1 MSSGVRQFL
10 TLTKTE
16 LKLTLRS
23 LDMVIFAV
31 IMPVVVLVIVGVIF
45 GDAGHGPAA
54 GMIADTFGAF
64 LAIGI
69 CAVGLMGLPLTLA
82 EYRHRKVLK
91 RLQVTPVHPGLLL
104 AVQLSVQSLVAVVS
118 AVLVTLAAGLIFG
131 LDLAGSP
138 AVIIGAFFLVLVSIF
153 SLGLMIAST
162 ARDVRRAGM
171 VASIVYFPM
180 LLFSGTTIPFPVFP
194 EGVQRVASVL
204 PLRHGISL
212 LNGVVLGE
220 RLSTYL
226 PEIGILVAISIVG
239 IAVSVK
245 TFRWDLDA

>member
-1 MSSGVRQFL
+1 MKTGMIRFL
-10 TLTKTE
+10 TLFKTE

-45 GDAGHGPAA
+45 GDGGET
-54 GMIADTFGAF
+54 GMIASTFGAF

-104 AVQLSVQSLVAVVS
+104 SVQLATQTLVAVVS
-118 AVLVTLAAGLIFG
+118 ALLVTIAARLLFG
-131 LDLAGSP
+131 LDLPGSP
-138 AVIIGAFFLVLVSIF
+138 VMIVGAFLLVLISIF
-153 SLGLMIAST
+153 SLGLMIASS

-171 VASIVYFPM
+171 IASLLYFPM

-194 EGVQRVASVL
+194 ESVQRVASVL
-204 PLRHGISL
+204 PLRHGIAL
-212 LNGVVLGE
+212 LNGVAQGE
-220 RLSTYL
+220 RLGSFL
-226 PEIGILVAISIVG
+226 PEIGLLVALAVVG
-239 IAVSVK
+239 IAVSIR
-245 TFRWDLDA
+245 TFRWDMDS